1 MQQTIIIASV
11 SVVGLILLISSI
23 RVVDEDQ
30 SRLLFVFGKCKGELD
45 SGVNL
50 VPPLLS
56 TTKEIETQVKRIE
69 MPTVTEVSGDG
80 NRVTV
85 DGTVYT
91 KVGDPVVFISSVE
104 DYEES
109 VWSIAQSE
117 LSNIIT
123 ESKAE
128 GIRQNQESVQE
139 DVARKLQLA
148 VNDWGIEVERVDING
163 VSVETRDE

>member
-11 SVVGLILLISSI
+11 SVVGLILLVSSI

-50 VPPLLS
+50 VPPLS
-56 TTKEIETQVKRIE
+56 TTKEVETQVKRIE

-91 KVGDPVVFISSVE
+91 QVGDPVVFLSSVD

-148 VNDWGIEVERVDING
+148 VNDWGIEVERVDINS
-163 VSVETRDE
+163 VSVETKDE